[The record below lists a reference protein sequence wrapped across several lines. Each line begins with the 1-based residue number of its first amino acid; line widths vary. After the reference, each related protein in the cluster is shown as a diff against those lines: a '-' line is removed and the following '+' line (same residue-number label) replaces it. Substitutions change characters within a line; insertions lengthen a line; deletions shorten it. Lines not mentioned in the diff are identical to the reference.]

1 MSIEDSRKLPLRVI
15 DHGAAGT
22 AAADGVSLDDTLADP
37 GTETGS
43 RPTGPRVDIILRKVF
58 DEARARQ
65 PEMSEPERSVDFS
78 APLAV
83 DKSENI
89 EETAPGLESDPVD
102 SAAEL
107 PGFSADDLHRYRQQM
122 YRTDI

>member
-1 MSIEDSRKLPLRVI
+1 
-15 DHGAAGT
+15 
-22 AAADGVSLDDTLADP
+22 
-37 GTETGS
+37 
-43 RPTGPRVDIILRKVF
+43 
-58 DEARARQ
+58 
-65 PEMSEPERSVDFS
+65 MSEPERSVDFS

-89 EETAPGLESDPVD
+89 EEPAPGLESDPVD